1 MGSCRCGCR
10 PQLCCHSLS
19 ELLIPEI
26 LFLDSSGSSGFWTHV
41 EPKLWKRVIEETG
54 MESIA
59 LWKIK
64 NSVKPLQVW
73 SHPSG
78 LSLIWSAL
86 LHYVVIPSPARFS
99 GRSLSFPYRM
109 GVQVAKPMPPF
120 LISFVGKK
128 NTLQDS
134 EPSFLYGGC
143 MLWWPLTSLHP
154 SQPQPSHQGAWHCPF
169 LLHFPLAASPHSWRN
184 CLLSTLKCFNKK
196 SLACV
201 VKHWFL
207 LTCC

>member
-1 MGSCRCGCR
+1 MWLR

-26 LFLDSSGSSGFWTHV
+26 LFLDSWGSSGFWTHI
-41 EPKLWKRVIEETG
+41 ELKLWKRVIEETG

-59 LWKIK
+59 LWKIE

-73 SHPSG
+73 SHPPG

-99 GRSLSFPYRM
+99 GQSLSFPYRT
-109 GVQVAKPMPPF
+109 GVQVAKLMASF

-134 EPSFLYGGC
+134 EPCESS

-154 SQPQPSHQGAWHCPF
+154 SQLQPSHQGVWHCYF
-169 LLHFPLAASPHSWRN
+169 
-184 CLLSTLKCFNKK
+184 CST
-196 SLACV
+196 S
-201 VKHWFL
+201 H
-207 LTCC
+207 